1 MFYPN
6 FSPFP
11 ELATRRFVLREI
23 NVADASL
30 IHELRSDQETNAL
43 IDRENSKSIEDA
55 LLFIDRIK
63 RGVSRN
69 ECIYWVICFQNL
81 SDLIGTIGYYN
92 FNLSAERAEIGYELL
107 TKFRGQGIMNEV
119 LPRIIQFGFEEM
131 KLKWIT
137 AFTTEQNIGSVRLLE
152 KSGFQ
157 LSASEDN
164 NTLEHVS
171 GMLTFILHNRQY
183 QKVENQM
190 SNDERK

>member
-1 MFYPN
+1 MYYPN

-92 FNLSAERAEIGYELL
+92 FNLSAETAEIGYEML

-119 LPRIIQFGFEEM
+119 LPGIIQFGF
-131 KLKWIT
+131 
-137 AFTTEQNIGSVRLLE
+137 
-152 KSGFQ
+152 
-157 LSASEDN
+157 
-164 NTLEHVS
+164 
-171 GMLTFILHNRQY
+171 
-183 QKVENQM
+183 
-190 SNDERK
+190 

>member
-30 IHELRSDQETNAL
+30 IHKLRSDQETNTL

-63 RGVSRN
+63 GNVGRN
-69 ECIYWVICFQNL
+69 ESVYWVICLQKV
-81 SDLIGTIGYYN
+81 SDLIGTIGYWN
-92 FNLSAERAEIGYELL
+92 LNLSAKTAEIGYELL
-107 TKFRGQGIMNEV
+107 REFRGRGIMNEV
-119 LPRIIQFGFEEM
+119 LTEVIRFGFEEM

-137 AFTTEQNIGSVRLLE
+137 AVTTVQNSRSVKLLE
-152 KSGFQ
+152 KFGFQ
-157 LSASEDN
+157 LADSDDDS
-164 NTLEHVS
+164 TEHIA
-171 GMLTFILHNRQY
+171 GMLTFLLHNRQ
-183 QKVENQM
+183 
-190 SNDERK
+190 